1 MKMLV
6 VVSLG
11 SDEAKHKVLK
21 AVKDLKISG
30 IAVKTSGLID
40 SVLQSD
46 VDPIP
51 HFGFF
56 RHLVDSK
63 SVANDLVLLIVEKDE
78 LSSVKEAIKNSCAN
92 MQSGTVGKMFAIE
105 IAEFVE
111 DII

>member
-6 VVSLG
+6 VMSLA

-21 AVKDLKISG
+21 AIKDIHIPG
-30 IAVKTSGLID
+30 IAIQTALMD

-56 RHLVDSK
+56 RHLVNSK
-63 SVANDLVLLIVEKDE
+63 SVANDLVFLIIEKDE
-78 LSSVKEAIKNSCAN
+78 LSSVKEVIKNSCADL
-92 MQSGTVGKMFAIE
+92 QSGTVGKMFAIE
-105 IAEFVE
+105 IADFEENIV
-111 DII
+111 